1 MKFNKNWIRFEK
13 LNENCTARVVAVKMT
28 KTGKDYLV
36 LDLDDEGTGNKFLNI
51 SPFHRKIV
59 RPGQWYE
66 FSCTD
71 VDKNFVEIT
80 PSHDPS
86 WIVHDESHGG
96 NLMDIPPEEETII
109 SGGVDVNEQLIDE
122 YLAGSDARMEE
133 LAHFLQ
139 LKLREAERDVSMYS
153 ALLESVGWK

>member
-1 MKFNKNWIRFEK
+1 MKFNQNWIRFEK
-13 LNENCTARVVAVKMT
+13 LNETVTARVVAVKMT

-71 VDKNFVEIT
+71 FDKNFVEIT

-86 WIVHDESHGG
+86 WSVHDESQGG
-96 NLMDIPPEEETII
+96 NLMDIPPEED
-109 SGGVDVNEQLIDE
+109 SALGGVDVNEQVIDE